1 MKNERRNGP
10 RKFLLSSL
18 RVFALKKIPR
28 KRARKTTKAKEM
40 TTTKRSPMLMTR
52 AKRMNRKKLLTRKKT
67 KRKR

>member
-18 RVFALKKIPR
+18 RVFALKKILR
-28 KRARKTTKAKEM
+28 KRARKTTKAKET
-40 TTTKRSPMLMTR
+40 TTTKRSAMLMTR
-52 AKRMNRKKLLTRKKT
+52 ANRMNRKKLLTRKKT